1 MNEMTISQPGDA
13 GPGDGMART
22 TQRLKPVGFSG
33 GGGAGGGMASG
44 FMDRARDVLG
54 QPAVAKSLPLIG
66 FVAVVA
72 MAAAAWL
79 ALQSPPQRDL
89 FRGLPEND
97 KAAVAAAL
105 DGNSIPYQLDRDTGA
120 LTVGEDDYYAAKML
134 LASQGLPKSAPDGD
148 SMISSMPMGASRAVE
163 TEKLRG
169 AREADLA
176 RSIEAI
182 DSVVS
187 ARVHLAVD
195 PPSVFIRERN
205 EPAASV
211 VLNLAPGT
219 SLGSEQVQAITHL
232 VASSVSG
239 LNAERVSVVDQNG
252 RLLSETAADGPLGE
266 AGQQLMVREQIE
278 ERYRHSLAALLT
290 PMLGAG
296 NFAAEV
302 SAELDFSERQ
312 ATSETFPKDESV
324 VRSEQ
329 RSWTAQA
336 DGGTGDAPGGIPGAL
351 SDQPPAEATV
361 QDQLGDPAAAP
372 AADMQKR
379 QEQVNRNFELGRQ
392 VSVVREATGDVSRL
406 SVAVAIANGA
416 DGKPRSPAEIAAID
430 KLVKGAIGFDARRGD
445 QVEVSS
451 RAFQPIV
458 EANTPWYEASWL
470 SLLVR
475 NVSGLLV
482 ALALI
487 FFVGRPLLKRRK
499 DMKNAA
505 GANGANGNGR
515 APALNGPNHEA
526 ENNHP
531 VTLDMITAA
540 HSYQERALLI
550 QNFVKQNPEH
560 ATLVVRDLLK
570 SAKNPKEPVHG

>member
-1 MNEMTISQPGDA
+1 MNDMTISQPIDGNA
-13 GPGDGMART
+13 GGAAARP
-22 TQRLKPVGFSG
+22 TQRLKPIGFSSSSN
-33 GGGAGGGMASG
+33 GGMGGG
-44 FMDRARDVLG
+44 FMDRARDFLS
-54 QPAVAKSLPLIG
+54 QPAVAKSLPLLG
-66 FVAVVA
+66 FIAVAA

-89 FRGLPEND
+89 FRGLPESD
-97 KAAVAAAL
+97 KAAVAQAL
-105 DGNSIPYQLDRDTGA
+105 DSNSIPYQLDNSTGA
-120 LTVGEDDYYAAKML
+120 LTVSEDDYYAAKML
-134 LASQGLPKSAPDGD
+134 LAAQGLPKSAPDGD

-163 TEKLRG
+163 TEKLRA

-182 DSVVS
+182 DTVVT

-211 VLNLAPGT
+211 VLNLQPGT
-219 SLGSEQVQAITHL
+219 TLGNEQVQAITHL

-239 LNAERVSVVDQNG
+239 LNADRVSVVDQNG
-252 RLLSETAADGPLGE
+252 RLLSETAENGPLGE
-266 AGQQLMVREQIE
+266 TGKQLAVQEQVE
-278 ERYRHSLAALLT
+278 DRYRRSLTALLT
-290 PMLGAG
+290 PILGAN

-302 SAELDFSERQ
+302 SADLDFSERQ

-329 RSWTAQA
+329 RSWTAET
-336 DGGTGDAPGGIPGAL
+336 DGANGTPGGIPGAL
-351 SDQPPAEATV
+351 SDQPPENGTA
-361 QDQLGDPAAAP
+361 QDQMGDPAVP
-372 AADMQKR
+372 ADMQKR
-379 QEQVNRNFELGRQ
+379 QEQVNRNYELGRQ
-392 VSVVREATGDVSRL
+392 IAVTKDASGVVSRV
-406 SVAVAIANGA
+406 SVAVAIANGP
-416 DGKPRSPAEIAAID
+416 DGKPRSPAEIAAIE
-430 KLVKGAIGFDARRGD
+430 KLVKGAIGFNAQRGD
-445 QVEVSS
+445 QVEISS

-458 EANTPWYEASWL
+458 TEETPWYEASWV

-487 FFVGRPLLKRRK
+487 FFIGRPLLKRRK
-499 DMKNAA
+499 ELKN
-505 GANGANGNGR
+505 
-515 APALNGPNHEA
+515 APALPAAEA
-526 ENNHP
+526 SEAPALARSADEARKDEP

-570 SAKNPKEPVHG
+570 SAKAPKEAVNG

>member
-1 MNEMTISQPGDA
+1 MNEVTISNPGDA
-13 GPGDGMART
+13 GMGSAAMART
-22 TQRLKPVGFSG
+22 PQRLQPTGF
-33 GGGAGGGMASG
+33 GATSIDTTG
-44 FMDRARDVLG
+44 FIDRARAFLA

-66 FVAVVA
+66 FLGVVA
-72 MAAAAWL
+72 MAAMAWL
-79 ALQSPPQRDL
+79 AFQEPPQRDL

-97 KAAVAAAL
+97 KGAVAAAL
-105 DGNSIPYQLDRDTGA
+105 DASSIPYQLDRDTGA
-120 LTVGEDDYYAAKML
+120 LTVGEDDYYAAKMT
-134 LASQGLPKSAPDGD
+134 LAAQGLPKSAPDGD

-182 DSVVS
+182 DSVTT

-211 VLNLAPGT
+211 VLNLAPGAT
-219 SLGSEQVQAITHL
+219 LGREQVQAITHL

-252 RLLSETAADGPLGE
+252 RLLSEDGGNGPMGE
-266 AGQQLMVREQIE
+266 AGRQLMVQEQIE
-278 ERYRHSLAALLT
+278 DRYRRSLSALLT
-290 PMLGAG
+290 PIVGAN

-302 SAELDFSERQ
+302 SADLDFSERQ

-329 RSWTAQA
+329 RSWTAEA
-336 DGGTGDAPGGIPGAL
+336 DGAGATPGGIPGAL
-351 SDQPPAEATV
+351 SDQPAAAATV
-361 QDQLGDPAAAP
+361 QDQLGDPAATP
-372 AADMQKR
+372 ADLQKR

-406 SVAVAIANGA
+406 SVAVAISYGD
-416 DGKPRSPAEIAAID
+416 DGKPRSPAEIAAIE
-430 KLVKGAIGFDARRGD
+430 KLVKGAIGFNAQRGD
-445 QVEVSS
+445 QVEISS
-451 RAFQPIV
+451 RSFQPITEV
-458 EANTPWYEASWL
+458 GHPWYEASWIGMV
-470 SLLVR
+470 VR

-487 FFVGRPLLKRRK
+487 FFIGRPLLKKRK
-499 DMKNAA
+499 EAKAGTNAA
-505 GANGANGNGR
+505 TGGGRPQTGAIGR
-515 APALNGPNHEA
+515 NTDTSDDHLPI
-526 ENNHP
+526 
-531 VTLDMITAA
+531 TLDMITAA

-550 QNFVKQNPEH
+550 QNFVRQNPEH

-570 SAKNPKEPVHG
+570 TAKNPKEPVHG